1 MRFGSPP
8 PSELPPPLSPPAFI
22 EARNT
27 EYNLDVI
34 GRVTHLDEHGLIASF
49 PVEIPAGTVLFTSV
63 DLRSINSTVRA
74 LIRVKSQ
81 AEGVE
86 LGGYATVAEF
96 VDLNEDERRK
106 ISRQLSGEAG
116 LLRGQGIG
124 ADAAPLA
131 GEVASPA
138 APRTGVASP
147 SSPRA
152 GAPLEQSAQLPPAL
166 AKLNIA
172 AFIWTVLGV
181 IFYAC
186 VALALVAIFP
196 QGRAWELMWF
206 AKIWQAIGPWF
217 RPIIK

>member
-8 PSELPPPLSPPAFI
+8 PSEFPPPLSPPAFI

-27 EYNLDVI
+27 EYNLDLI

-49 PVEIPAGTVLFTSV
+49 PVEVPEGTVLFTSI
-63 DLRSINSTVRA
+63 DLRSVNSTVRA

-106 ISRQLSGEAG
+106 IARQLSGEAG
-116 LLRGQGIG
+116 LLRGQGMG
-124 ADAAPLA
+124 TDAASPV
-131 GEVASPA
+131 EVAVSPV
-138 APRTGVASP
+138 APRPGAALV
-147 SSPRA
+147 SPRA
-152 GAPLEQSAQLPPAL
+152 GELLDVPAQLHPSL
-166 AKLNIA
+166 ARLNIA
-172 AFIWTVLGV
+172 SLIWMVLGF
-181 IFYAC
+181 IFYTC
-186 VALALVAIFP
+186 VALSLVAIFP

-206 AKIWQAIGPWF
+206 AKVWHAIGPWF